1 LKLSKKS
8 AGEGKAA
15 PAPVISKIPLPIS
28 DSPLVIDLPDGQKLV
43 VGKMIQGSVI
53 EVATWRGTGRP
64 DSRTSRLML
73 GMSIGDVNP
82 TPEEKAQA
90 ASAPAGSAPT
100 IQSITDAPAEPKSQA
115 QAWLDYLA
123 AKYPALK
130 FLKGKKIPQLKPPKG
145 ARSTSKSVKK
155 SASLSTPVAE
165 EQQAPSLKAS
175 KFGGIKARTSA
186 SVTARPAPVSTSA
199 VTSFDS
205 SADDDIS
212 AWLDQISEK
221 ARVRVEEQAL
231 LPDKTSKVAS
241 SKVKAPKA
249 EVSLNDVFAKKAPAK
264 QAPARRVNAAKKSAS
279 APKKRK

>member
-1 LKLSKKS
+1 MSKKNN
-8 AGEGKAA
+8 GEAKSA

-82 TPEEKAQA
+82 TPEEKVQTE
-90 ASAPAGSAPT
+90 ASGGAPT
-100 IQSITDAPAEPKSQA
+100 IHAATDAPAEPKSQA
-115 QAWLDYLA
+115 QAWLDYLS

-130 FLKGKKIPQLKPPKG
+130 FLKGKKIPQFKVSKPAVPKK
-145 ARSTSKSVKK
+145 TKK
-155 SASLSTPVAE
+155 SSE
-165 EQQAPSLKAS
+165 PSLKAS
-175 KFGGIKARTSA
+175 KFGGIKTIKSRKSA
-186 SVTARPAPVSTSA
+186 SKSTSP
-199 VTSFDS
+199 TLDSNTPSFES

-221 ARVRVEEQAL
+221 ARVRVEAESAV
-231 LPDKTSKVAS
+231 PAKKGKA
-241 SKVKAPKA
+241 KAP
-249 EVSLNDVFAKKAPAK
+249 VSLEDVFSKGSAAKKT
-264 QAPARRVNAAKKSAS
+264 PARRTNAAKKSAS